1 MHLQLSIQYTA
12 GMCLLSFNWQP
23 NSQTPL
29 VMVANRDEFHHRPAK
44 AADFWVDVPH
54 MLAGIDLEAGGTWMG
69 VTTDGYFAA
78 LTNVRKMPAPEKSPD
93 QISRGALVKDFLAHR
108 PDAQGYLQNIHKQA
122 HLYEGFNLVLGNKQ
136 QCWFLSN
143 RNDHG
148 PQALAP
154 GLYGLSNADLN
165 TPWPKVEYA
174 KSQLQN
180 WLDMQNAPLYSLLNR
195 KETYPEH
202 LQPNTGIGQPW
213 ETMLSAPFIV
223 SQAYGTRVSTGL
235 SIGPEIH
242 WQEASF
248 DQTGTLLNLIEH
260 KI

>member
-1 MHLQLSIQYTA
+1 
-12 GMCLLSFNWQP
+12 MCLLSFQWQP
-23 NSQTPL
+23 DAHTPL
-29 VMVANRDEFHHRPAK
+29 IMVANRDEFHHRPAA
-44 AADFWVDVPH
+44 AADFWADVPH

-78 LTNVRKMPAPEKSPD
+78 LHNVRKLPAPEKSPE
-93 QISRGALVKDFLAHR
+93 QISRGALVKDFLTNR
-108 PDAQGYLQNIHKQA
+108 PDAQQYLQGIHEQA
-122 HLYEGFNLVLGNKQ
+122 HLFEGFNLVLGNKQ

-143 RNDHG
+143 RNHHG
-148 PQALAP
+148 PQALAA

-174 KSQLQN
+174 KAQLQT
-180 WLDMQNAPLYSLLNR
+180 WLAASDQAQVPLYSLLNR

-202 LQPNTGIGQPW
+202 LQPTTGIGQPW

-235 SIGPEIH
+235 SIGPQIL